1 VTIPQSRP
9 SARTSSS
16 DRATATRARA
26 HAVASAR
33 GRGSG
38 RAASST
44 RTPSPR
50 SVPLSTTPSHGPAR
64 SPIAWNRSSSPI
76 AHGVDVRLVT
86 GQPLQSACSP
96 SHRRPAP
103 RSAPSTSSSAWVGV
117 VSSETWGTAR
127 AVVQV
132 TTTSWSSGR
141 STSSSRARDPRRS
154 ARDEGTSGSTPIRRT
169 PVAAWTVTDSD
180 ARTPVS
186 RLGTTTWGR
195 PPTGT
200 NRGAALTATGRVHSP
215 ATRATGCTSRTSTST
230 AAPGGRFATSLGE
243 QPGRQGLG
251 ERRHPAF
258 VAGGLVHLAR
268 LVAAPD
274 LAAHL
279 PGLDPHPHAVDGGAG
294 GQRQDVDRVDRVGAG
309 VPEPLVDGDLGERA
323 HDVRRPPQRLEGQQL
338 ALRQRSRPSTSSDPT
353 PGTPGPEPERR
364 DTWSAACRV
373 PAGACCNPRRPT
385 RLSESSLG
393 DTPAPAERAERP
405 PSAGAAAGGS
415 SEPTAPLPRATP
427 PGVPSGEP
435 TVRLDEPPAAEV
447 TEPRALGP
455 ASLEPTVELPPPASE
470 ATPPV
475 EPGPKVPRPA
485 AVFTPF
491 RRMFTRGD
499 VPPTAGPDRDGQLPA
514 DLVMAGG
521 LVLLGLG
528 AVAAGAAAGTFGWL
542 VTMGR

>member
-1 VTIPQSRP
+1 MSR
-9 SARTSSS
+9 
-16 DRATATRARA
+16 
-26 HAVASAR
+26 
-33 GRGSG
+33 
-38 RAASST
+38 
-44 RTPSPR
+44 
-50 SVPLSTTPSHGPAR
+50 
-64 SPIAWNRSSSPI
+64 
-76 AHGVDVRLVT
+76 
-86 GQPLQSACSP
+86 
-96 SHRRPAP
+96 
-103 RSAPSTSSSAWVGV
+103 
-117 VSSETWGTAR
+117 
-127 AVVQV
+127 
-132 TTTSWSSGR
+132 
-141 STSSSRARDPRRS
+141 PRRS
-154 ARDEGTSGSTPIRRT
+154 
-169 PVAAWTVTDSD
+169 
-180 ARTPVS
+180 
-186 RLGTTTWGR
+186 L
-195 PPTGT
+195 
-200 NRGAALTATGRVHSP
+200 L
-215 ATRATGCTSRTSTST
+215 
-230 AAPGGRFATSLGE
+230 
-243 QPGRQGLG
+243 Q
-251 ERRHPAF
+251 
-258 VAGGLVHLAR
+258 
-268 LVAAPD
+268 
-274 LAAHL
+274 
-279 PGLDPHPHAVDGGAG
+279 
-294 GQRQDVDRVDRVGAG
+294 
-309 VPEPLVDGDLGERA
+309 
-323 HDVRRPPQRLEGQQL
+323 
-338 ALRQRSRPSTSSDPT
+338 
-353 PGTPGPEPERR
+353 
-364 DTWSAACRV
+364 
-373 PAGACCNPRRPT
+373 PRRPT